1 MMNSQMTSA
10 LPLLQLLAVAGMAA
24 GTSEA
29 TVVTIAGDL
38 GRTAHAPAPAVP
50 AVFDTLTAWSPAVF
64 DVHPLPTVSDHRPR
78 VALSRATEI
87 SWRTVL

>member
-1 MMNSQMTSA
+1 MMNLQMTS
-10 LPLLQLLAVAGMAA
+10 LQLQLLAGVAGMAA

-64 DVHPLPTVSDHRPR
+64 DVHPLPTVS
-78 VALSRATEI
+78 A
-87 SWRTVL
+87 